1 MEFPLSGAKNAIP
14 EFTPAPVPSS
24 GNRQATVAERELIP
38 FFNLSFDMLCIADT
52 AGFFRRINPA
62 FEKTLGY
69 KRYELMLRPFTDFV
83 HKDDLVETAKQ
94 LRNIAI
100 GEQQVSFENRFRCA
114 DGSFKWLSWKA
125 TSIKDA
131 STKGNVMYAV
141 VREITY
147 EKEVDRMKTEFISL
161 AAHQLRTPLTSI
173 KWFGELLISGGAG
186 ELSPEQKEM
195 VSNMYG
201 STERMVALVNSLLN
215 ISRIESGRL
224 IVEPKPSALSD
235 VISGVVFDVKAK
247 IEEKQ
252 HYLEVSVAKDLPQL
266 NIDPKLVRNVYMNL
280 LTNAIKYTPKG
291 GKVYIEVKV
300 LEEGSELS
308 KKADLVGKGAI
319 GGEVVSMIQD
329 SGMGIPQSQQTKV
342 FEKFFRANNA
352 VMVETDGNGLGLYL
366 VKSIVEESGG
376 RIWFESEENKG
387 TKFYFTLPLAGS
399 AAKQGEVRLG

>member
-1 MEFPLSGAKNAIP
+1 MEFPLSGSSNSIP
-14 EFTPAPVPSS
+14 EFKPAPVPSA
-24 GNRQATVAERELIP
+24 GNRQASVAERELIP
-38 FFNLSFDMLCIADT
+38 FFNLSTDMLCVADT
-52 AGFFRRINPA
+52 AGYFRRINPA

-94 LRNIAI
+94 LRNIGI
-100 GEQQVSFENRFRCA
+100 GETQVSFENRFRCA

-125 TSIKDA
+125 TSIKDI

-173 KWFGELLISGGAG
+173 KWFGD
-186 ELSPEQKEM
+186 LSDQQKEM
-195 VSNMYG
+195 VANMYS

-224 IVEPKPSALSD
+224 IVEPKPTNLAEL
-235 VISGVVFDVKAK
+235 ISGVTFDTKAK
-247 IEEKQ
+247 IEEKK
-252 HYLEVSVAKDLPQL
+252 HYLEVSVANDLPEIS
-266 NIDPKLVRNVYMNL
+266 IDPKLVRNVYMNL
-280 LTNAIKYTPKG
+280 LTNAIKYTPVG
-291 GKVYIEVKV
+291 GKLFIEVKV
-300 LEEGSELS
+300 LDETSELAT
-308 KKADLVGKGAI
+308 KAAATGKVAI

-329 SGMGIPQSQQTKV
+329 TGMGIPQSQQSKV

-376 RIWFESEENKG
+376 RIWFESEEGKG

-399 AAKQGEVRLG
+399 HAKQGEVRLG